1 VSRGAGRD
9 ARKFRRSA
17 AARWTGW
24 PSEDAGFLELRRT
37 GCLVGV
43 RQRSRGNDRGL
54 VLRHGP
60 ARGDIHRRRAAGVG
74 RFWPVGWTRAACSR
88 QTAIL
93 RGRYHR
99 RTWRSCGAASSA
111 SAKVA
116 PRGSFT
122 RRTSSSSTCR
132 THPGVRCSL
141 HAEVVADR
149 AVRGLLLIV
158 QSGRPV
164 RACDTLACA
173 SKGDRSRLETPTR
186 RARLIRLHET
196 RTRFHAATTR
206 NFLREG
212 VSPPAPAP

>member
-1 VSRGAGRD
+1 V
-9 ARKFRRSA
+9 RRSFE
-17 AARWTGW
+17 RI
-24 PSEDAGFLELRRT
+24 SEGRPAWELYAEDFQLVNLPDA
-37 GCLVGV
+37 
-43 RQRSRGNDRGL
+43 
-54 VLRHGP
+54 P
-60 ARGDIHRRRAAGVG
+60 WRAL
-74 RFWPVGWTRAACSR
+74 P
-88 QTAIL
+88 
-93 RGRYHR
+93 
-99 RTWRSCGAASSA
+99 
-111 SAKVA
+111 
-116 PRGSFT
+116 
-122 RRTSSSSTCR
+122 
-132 THPGVRCSL
+132 L

-149 AVRGLLLIV
+149 AVPGLLLIV